1 MALVNF
7 ANLDFDQIK
16 QSITDYLRTNSNFT
30 DYDFEGSNLSTIIDA
45 LAYNTY
51 ITSYNANMVSNEVF
65 IDSATLREN
74 VVSLARN
81 IGYTPKSAKSA
92 RANITFIV
100 DTADYAIKPQT
111 ITLNKGIVAVSNGL
125 GNESYTFSIME
136 DITVPVIDNIATFAN
151 IDVYEGSYLTAE
163 YAYNTYDPNQKYI
176 LENPNIDTSTINVI
190 WKPSE
195 RSSVKR
201 KYHLSNSLFE
211 IDGNSAVYWI
221 QEIEDQRYELIFGDG
236 VFGRALQEPNFIS
249 VAYIA
254 TNGSV
259 GNGIDSLNFN
269 GKLTTSRDNVEIKAG
284 ISRITVNTPSFAG
297 DDVESVESIKKYAP
311 QTYASQNRAVT
322 STDYE
327 YIIPK
332 IYPET
337 ESISVFGGEEL
348 NPPQFGR
355 VFASIKPINGAY
367 LSNLVK
373 DNIKREIKKYSVGG
387 IDLQITDLK
396 YLYIEALVNVY
407 YNSNDANNESQI
419 TSIVSQNINRYS
431 NSTEVNK
438 FGARFKYSKFL
449 NVIDNSN
456 SAITSNITTIQMR
469 RDLRASLNTFA
480 EYEICFGNRFHIVNH
495 GHGTHRGKI
504 GYNIKSSGFQVS
516 GVAGTVYLVDKTDFS
531 LETGSIDL
539 IRLKSATEATIVRRN
554 IGTIDY
560 IKGEIKLNPINIIST
575 SISRDFPIIEI
586 SAVPYSNDIIGL
598 QDLYIQLDTN
608 NITINSIND
617 RIASGY
623 DISGS
628 DYIVSSSFANG
639 SLVRGVVDA
648 IAINQT
654 PNVQSTTSRTNSTY
668 TPPSNNRTTTRT
680 TTPSATTSSTS
691 SSSTSSSSASSSSTS
706 STSTP
711 TYSY

>member
-16 QSITDYLRTNSNFT
+16 QSITDYLRSNSNFT
-30 DYDFEGSNLSTIIDA
+30 DYDFEGSNLSTIVDA

-81 IGYTPKSAKSA
+81 IGYTPRSSKSA
-92 RANITFIV
+92 RANISFIV
-100 DTADYAIKPQT
+100 NTANYSVKPQT
-111 ITLNKGIVAVSNGL
+111 ITLNKGIVATSQSFGT
-125 GNESYTFSIME
+125 ESYTFSIME
-136 DITVPVIDNIATFAN
+136 DITVPVVDDIATFSN
-151 IDVYEGSYLTAE
+151 IDVYEGTYVTAE
-163 YAYNTYDPNQKYI
+163 FTYNTFDPNQRYI
-176 LENPNIDTSTINVI
+176 LPNSNIDVSTINVM
-190 WKPSE
+190 WKPSQL
-195 RSSVKR
+195 SSVKR
-201 KYHLSNSLFE
+201 RYRRSDSLFE
-211 IDGNSAVYWI
+211 VTSESPVYWVH
-221 QEIEDQRYELIFGDG
+221 EIEDERYELIFGDG
-236 VFGRALQEPNFIS
+236 IFGRALQEPNFIE
-249 VAYIA
+249 VAYLVN
-254 TNGSV
+254 NGSNA
-259 GNGIDSLNFN
+259 NGVSDLSFN
-269 GKLTTSRDNVEIKAG
+269 GKLTTSRDNVAINAG

-297 DDVESVESIKKYAP
+297 GDIESVESIKKYAT

-332 IYPET
+332 VYPET
-337 ESISVFGGEEL
+337 ESVSVFGGEEL
-348 NPPQFGR
+348 NPPQFGK

-387 IDLQITDLK
+387 IDLEITDLK

-407 YNSNDANNESQI
+407 YNTNDANSGDQVR
-419 TSIVSQNINRYS
+419 TIVSNNIERYAD
-431 NSTEVNK
+431 STELNK

-449 NVIDNSN
+449 NIIDSSN

-469 RDLRASLNTFA
+469 RDLRAALNAFA
-480 EYEICFGNRFHIVNH
+480 EYEICFGNRFHVANH
-495 GHGTHRGKI
+495 GHGTYNGKI

-516 GVAGTVYLVDKTDFS
+516 GVAGTVYLADTAGRN
-531 LETGSIDL
+531 LETGTINL
-539 IRLKSATEATIVRRN
+539 IRLNSPTEAVIVRRN

-560 IKGEIKLNPINIIST
+560 IKGEIKLNPINILST
-575 SISRDFPIIEI
+575 SINRQFPLIEI
-586 SAVPYSNDIIGL
+586 SAIPYSNDIIGL

-608 NITINSIND
+608 NVTINSVND
-617 RIASGY
+617 RISSGY

-639 SLVRGVVDA
+639 SLVRGTVDSRV
-648 IAINQT
+648 IATQT
-654 PNVQSTTSRTNSTY
+654 PRTSSPVTTTT
-668 TPPSNNRTTTRT
+668 TTTTTR
-680 TTPSATTSSTS
+680 
-691 SSSTSSSSASSSSTS
+691 

>member
-81 IGYTPKSAKSA
+81 IGYTPRSSKSS
-92 RANITFIV
+92 RANISFIV
-100 DTADYAIKPQT
+100 NTANYSTKPQT
-111 ITLNKGIVAVSNGL
+111 ITLNKGVVATSQAFGTENYV
-125 GNESYTFSIME
+125 FSIME
-136 DITVPVIDNIATFAN
+136 DITVPVENDIATFSN
-151 IDVYEGSYLTAE
+151 IDVYEGTYVTAE
-163 YAYNTYDPNQKYI
+163 FSYNTFDPNQRYI
-176 LENPNIDTSTINVI
+176 LDNSNIDISTINVT
-190 WKPSE
+190 WKPSAL
-195 RSSVKR
+195 SSVKR
-201 KYHLSNSLFE
+201 RYRRSDSLFE
-211 IDGNSAVYWI
+211 VTSESPVYWV
-221 QEIEDQRYELIFGDG
+221 QEIEDERYELIFGDG
-236 VFGRALQEPNFIS
+236 VFGIALQEPNFLEVS
-249 VAYIA
+249 YLVN
-254 TNGSV
+254 NGSES
-259 GNGIDSLNFN
+259 NGVSDLSFN
-269 GKLTTSRDNVEIKAG
+269 GKLTTSRDNVSVDSG

-297 DDVESVESIKKYAP
+297 ADIESVESIKKYAP

-322 STDYE
+322 ASDYE

-332 IYPET
+332 IYPES

-348 NPPQFGR
+348 NPPQYGK

-373 DNIKREIKKYSVGG
+373 DNIKREIKRYSVGG
-387 IDLQITDLK
+387 IDLEITDLK

-407 YNSNDANNESQI
+407 YNSNDANSGDQI
-419 TSIVSQNINRYS
+419 KSIVSNTIDAYAS
-431 NSTEVNK
+431 STEVNK

-449 NVIDNSN
+449 NIIDSSN

-495 GHGTHRGKI
+495 GHGTHNGKI
-504 GYNIKSSGFQVS
+504 GYNIKSSGFRVS
-516 GVAGTVYLVDKTDFS
+516 GVSGTVYLVDATDNS
-531 LETGSIDL
+531 LEKGTINL
-539 IRLKSATEATIVRRN
+539 IRLNSPTEAVIVRRN

-575 SISRDFPIIEI
+575 NINRQFPLIEI

-608 NITINSIND
+608 NVTINSIND
-617 RIASGY
+617 RISSGY
-623 DISGS
+623 DVSGS
-628 DYIVSSSFANG
+628 DYIVTSSFANG
-639 SLVRGVVDA
+639 SLVRGTVDSRM
-648 IAINQT
+648 IT
-654 PNVQSTTSRTNSTY
+654 TQSQ
-668 TPPSNNRTTTRT
+668 
-680 TTPSATTSSTS
+680 TTSSITPSTTTTTTS
-691 SSSTSSSSASSSSTS
+691 TTTTSTP

>member
-16 QSITDYLRTNSNFT
+16 QSITDYLRSNSNFT

-81 IGYTPKSAKSA
+81 IGYTPRSSKSS
-92 RANITFIV
+92 RANISFIV
-100 DTADYAIKPQT
+100 NTASYSVKPQT
-111 ITLNKGIVAVSNGL
+111 ITLNKGIVATSRLFGDEN
-125 GNESYTFSIME
+125 YTFSIME
-136 DITVPVIDNIATFAN
+136 DITVPVVDDIAFFNN
-151 IDVYEGSYLTAE
+151 IDVYEGTYVTSEFSY
-163 YAYNTYDPNQKYI
+163 NSYDPNQRFI
-176 LENPNIDTSTINVI
+176 LDNPNIDVSTINVT

-195 RSSVKR
+195 FSSVKR
-201 KYHLSNSLFE
+201 KYRKSDSLFE
-211 IDGNSAVYWI
+211 VDSQSPVYWV
-221 QEIEDQRYELIFGDG
+221 QEIEDERYELIFGDG
-236 VFGRALQEPNFIS
+236 VFGIALKEPNFLEVKYLVNNGS
-249 VAYIA
+249 N
-254 TNGSV
+254 TNGISAL
-259 GNGIDSLNFN
+259 SFN
-269 GKLTTSRDNVEIKAG
+269 GKLTTSRDNISIDSG
-284 ISRITVNTPSFAG
+284 ISRITVNTPSYAG
-297 DDVESVESIKKYAP
+297 ADIESVESIKKYAT

-337 ESISVFGGEEL
+337 ESVSVFGGEEL
-348 NPPQFGR
+348 SPPQFGK

-387 IDLQITDLK
+387 IDLEITDLK

-407 YNSNDANNESQI
+407 YDSNNANSSDQI
-419 TSIVSQNINRYS
+419 TSIVSTNIDQYS
-431 NSTEVNK
+431 SSTEINK

-449 NVIDNSN
+449 NIVDNSN
-456 SAITSNITTIQMR
+456 PAITSNITTIQMR
-469 RDLRASLNTFA
+469 RDLKASLNAFA
-480 EYEICFGNRFHIVNH
+480 EYEICFGNRFHIANH
-495 GHGTHRGKI
+495 GHGTYNGKI

-516 GVAGTVYLVDKTDFS
+516 GVAGTVYLADTADQSLKTGTVN
-531 LETGSIDL
+531 LM
-539 IRLKSATEATIVRRN
+539 RLNSASESVIVRRN
-554 IGTIDY
+554 IGSIDY

-575 SISRDFPIIEI
+575 SINRQFPLIEI
-586 SAVPYSNDIIGL
+586 SAIPYSNDIIGL

-608 NITINSIND
+608 NVTINSIND
-617 RIASGY
+617 RISSGY
-623 DISGS
+623 DVSGS

-639 SLVRGVVDA
+639 SLVRGTVDM
-648 IAINQT
+648 
-654 PNVQSTTSRTNSTY
+654 
-668 TPPSNNRTTTRT
+668 TTRT
-680 TTPSATTSSTS
+680 SSTPNISSPQTGTTMSTS
-691 SSSTSSSSASSSSTS
+691 SSNSTSS
-706 STSTP
+706 P

>member
-16 QSITDYLRTNSNFT
+16 QSITDYLRSNSNFT

-92 RANITFIV
+92 RANISFIV
-100 DTADYAIKPQT
+100 NTANYSTKPQT
-111 ITLNKGIVAVSNGL
+111 ITLNKGIVATSNGF
-125 GNESYTFSIME
+125 GNTNYTFSIME
-136 DITVPVIDNIATFAN
+136 DITVPVENNIATFSN
-151 IDVYEGSYLTAE
+151 IDVYEGTYLTAE
-163 YAYNTYDPNQKYI
+163 FAYNTYDPDQKYI

-190 WKPSE
+190 WRSSQ

-201 KYHLSNSLFE
+201 KYNLSNSLFE
-211 IDGNSAVYWI
+211 VDGDSAVYWI
-221 QEIEDQRYELIFGDG
+221 QEVEDQRYELIFGDG

-249 VAYIA
+249 VTYLV
-254 TNGSV
+254 TNGSE
-259 GNGIDSLNFN
+259 GNGIDQLNFN
-269 GKLTTSRDNVEIKAG
+269 GKLTTSRDNLEIASG

-297 DDVESVESIKKYAP
+297 ADVESVESIKKYAP

-327 YIIPK
+327 HIIPK
-332 IYPET
+332 IYPEA

-373 DNIKREIKKYSVGG
+373 DNIKREIKQYSVGG

-407 YNSNDANNESQI
+407 YNSNDANSDSQI
-419 TSIVSQNINRYS
+419 TSLVSQNIGRYAD
-431 NSTEVNK
+431 STEVNK

-449 NVIDNSN
+449 NIIDNSN
-456 SAITSNITTIQMR
+456 SAITSNITTVQMR

-480 EYEICFGNRFHIVNH
+480 EYEICFGNRFHIKNH

-516 GVAGTVYLVDKTDFS
+516 GVAGTVYLVDEPDFN
-531 LETGSIDL
+531 LETGKINL
-539 IRLKSATEATIVRRN
+539 IRLKSATEEVIVRRN
-554 IGTIDY
+554 VGSIDY
-560 IKGEIKLNPINIIST
+560 IKGEIKLNPVNIIST
-575 SISRDFPIIEI
+575 SISRDFPLIEI

-639 SLVRGVVDA
+639 SLVRGTVDA
-648 IAINQT
+648 IAINRT
-654 PNVQSTTSRTNSTY
+654 SNVESTTSTTTTASTTGTTSY
-668 TPPSNNRTTTRT
+668 TP
-680 TTPSATTSSTS
+680 S
-691 SSSTSSSSASSSSTS
+691 SSSGTTSSSTS

>member
-16 QSITDYLRTNSNFT
+16 QSITDYLRSNSNFT

-81 IGYTPKSAKSA
+81 IGYTPRSAKAA
-92 RANITFIV
+92 RANISFIV
-100 DTADYAIKPQT
+100 NTSSYTTKPQT
-111 ITLNKGIVAVSNGL
+111 ITLNKGVVAISNIFG
-125 GNESYTFSIME
+125 GTNYSFSIME
-136 DITVPVIDNIATFAN
+136 DITVPVVDNIATFSN
-151 IDVYEGSYLTAE
+151 IDVYEGTYLTAE
-163 YAYNTYDPNQKYI
+163 FAYNTYDPNQKYI
-176 LENPNIDTSTINVI
+176 LDNTNIDTSTINVL
-190 WKPSE
+190 WRSSQ

-201 KYHLSNSLFE
+201 KYHRSDTLFE
-211 IDGNSAVYWI
+211 IDGNSPVFWI
-221 QEIEDQRYELIFGDG
+221 NEVEDQRYELLFGDG
-236 VFGRALQEPNFIS
+236 VFGRALQEPNFIE
-249 VAYIA
+249 VTYLV
-254 TNGSV
+254 TNGED
-259 GNGIDSLNFN
+259 GNRIDTLNFN
-269 GKLTTSRDNVEIKAG
+269 GKLTTSRDNIEISSG
-284 ISRITVNTPSFAG
+284 ISRITVNTPSYAG
-297 DDVESVESIKKYAP
+297 SNVESIESIKKYAP
-311 QTYASQNRAVT
+311 QTYSSQNRAVT

-337 ESISVFGGEEL
+337 ESVSVFGGEEL

-407 YNSNDANNESQI
+407 YNSNNANNDSQI
-419 TSIVSQNINRYS
+419 TSIVSQNITRYAD
-431 NSTEVNK
+431 STEVNK

-449 NVIDNSN
+449 NIIDNSN

-480 EYEICFGNRFHIVNH
+480 EYEICFGNRFHIINH
-495 GHGTHRGKI
+495 GHGTHGGKI

-516 GVAGTVYLVDKTDFS
+516 GIVGNVYLSDVADQN
-531 LETGSIDL
+531 LEKGTINL
-539 IRLKSATEATIVRRN
+539 IRLSSATEATVVRRN

-575 SISRDFPIIEI
+575 AINRDFPLIEI
-586 SAVPYSNDIIGL
+586 SAIPYSNDIIGL

-639 SLVRGVVDA
+639 SLVRGTVDA
-648 IAINQT
+648 REINQT
-654 PNVQSTTSRTNSTY
+654 SNTESTISYTEPTS
-668 TPPSNNRTTTRT
+668 SNTTT
-680 TTPSATTSSTS
+680 TTSS
-691 SSSTSSSSASSSSTS
+691 SSSSTS

-711 TYSY
+711 TSSTPTYSY

>member
-16 QSITDYLRTNSNFT
+16 QSITDYLRSNSNFT
-30 DYDFEGSNLSTIIDA
+30 DYDFEGSNLSTIVDA

-81 IGYTPKSAKSA
+81 IGYTPRSSKSA

-100 DTADYAIKPQT
+100 NTANYSVKPQT
-111 ITLNKGIVAVSNGL
+111 ITLNKGIVATSQSFGT
-125 GNESYTFSIME
+125 ESYTFSIME
-136 DITVPVIDNIATFAN
+136 DITVPVVDNIATFSN
-151 IDVYEGSYLTAE
+151 IDVYEGTYVTAE
-163 YAYNTYDPNQKYI
+163 FTYNTFDPNQRYI
-176 LENPNIDTSTINVI
+176 LPNSNIDVSTINVM
-190 WKPSE
+190 WKPSQL
-195 RSSVKR
+195 SSVKR
-201 KYHLSNSLFE
+201 RYRRSDSLFE
-211 IDGNSAVYWI
+211 VTSESPVYWVH
-221 QEIEDQRYELIFGDG
+221 EIEDERYELIFGDG
-236 VFGRALQEPNFIS
+236 IFGRALQEPNFIE
-249 VAYIA
+249 VAYLVN
-254 TNGSV
+254 NGSNA
-259 GNGIDSLNFN
+259 NGVSDLSFN
-269 GKLTTSRDNVEIKAG
+269 GKLTTSRDNVAINAG

-297 DDVESVESIKKYAP
+297 GDIESVESIKKYAT

-332 IYPET
+332 VYPET
-337 ESISVFGGEEL
+337 ESVSVFGGEEL
-348 NPPQFGR
+348 NPPQFGK

-387 IDLQITDLK
+387 IDLEITDLK

-407 YNSNDANNESQI
+407 YNTNDANSGDQVR
-419 TSIVSQNINRYS
+419 TIVSNNIERYAD
-431 NSTEVNK
+431 STELNK

-449 NVIDNSN
+449 NIIDSSN

-469 RDLRASLNTFA
+469 RDLRAALNAFA
-480 EYEICFGNRFHIVNH
+480 EYEICFGNRFHVANH
-495 GHGTHRGKI
+495 GHGTYNGKI

-516 GVAGTVYLVDKTDFS
+516 GVAGTVYLADAADIS
-531 LETGSIDL
+531 LETGTINL
-539 IRLKSATEATIVRRN
+539 IRLNSPTEAVVVRRN

-560 IKGEIKLNPINIIST
+560 IKGEIKLNPINIVST
-575 SISRDFPIIEI
+575 SINRQFPLIEI
-586 SAVPYSNDIIGL
+586 SAIPYSNDIIGL

-608 NITINSIND
+608 NVTINSVND
-617 RIASGY
+617 RISSGY

-639 SLVRGVVDA
+639 SLVRGTVDSRV
-648 IAINQT
+648 ITTQT
-654 PNVQSTTSRTNSTY
+654 PRTSSPVTTTSTTT
-668 TPPSNNRTTTRT
+668 TTTR
-680 TTPSATTSSTS
+680 
-691 SSSTSSSSASSSSTS
+691 

>member
-81 IGYTPKSAKSA
+81 IGYTPRSSKSS
-92 RANITFIV
+92 RANISFIV
-100 DTADYAIKPQT
+100 NTANYSTKPQT
-111 ITLNKGIVAVSNGL
+111 ITLNKGVVATSQAFGTENYV
-125 GNESYTFSIME
+125 FSIME
-136 DITVPVIDNIATFAN
+136 DITVPVENDIATFSN
-151 IDVYEGSYLTAE
+151 IDVYEGTYVTAE
-163 YAYNTYDPNQKYI
+163 FSYNTFDPNQRFI
-176 LENPNIDTSTINVI
+176 LDNSNIDISTINVT
-190 WKPSE
+190 WKPSAL
-195 RSSVKR
+195 SSVKR
-201 KYHLSNSLFE
+201 RYRRADSLFE
-211 IDGNSAVYWI
+211 VTSESPVYWV
-221 QEIEDQRYELIFGDG
+221 QEIQDERYELIFGDG
-236 VFGRALQEPNFIS
+236 IFGIALQEPNFLEVS
-249 VAYIA
+249 YLVN
-254 TNGSV
+254 NGSES
-259 GNGIDSLNFN
+259 NGVSDLSFN
-269 GKLTTSRDNVEIKAG
+269 GKLTTSRDNVSVDSG

-297 DDVESVESIKKYAP
+297 ADIESVESIKKYAP

-322 STDYE
+322 ASDYE

-332 IYPET
+332 IYPES

-348 NPPQFGR
+348 NPPQYGK

-373 DNIKREIKKYSVGG
+373 DNIKREIKRYSVGG
-387 IDLQITDLK
+387 IDLEITDLK
-396 YLYIEALVNVY
+396 YVYIEALVNVY
-407 YNSNDANNESQI
+407 YNSNDANSGDQI
-419 TSIVSQNINRYS
+419 KSIVSNTIDSYAS
-431 NSTEVNK
+431 STELNK

-449 NVIDNSN
+449 NIIDSSN

-469 RDLRASLNTFA
+469 RDLRAALNTFA
-480 EYEICFGNRFHIVNH
+480 EYEICFGNRFHIANH
-495 GHGTHRGKI
+495 GHGTYSGKI

-516 GVAGTVYLVDKTDFS
+516 GVAGTVYLVDTADS
-531 LETGSIDL
+531 TLETGTINL
-539 IRLKSATEATIVRRN
+539 IRLNSPTEPVIVRRN

-575 SISRDFPIIEI
+575 NISRQFPLIEI
-586 SAVPYSNDIIGL
+586 SAIPYSNDIIGL

-608 NITINSIND
+608 NVTINSIND
-617 RIASGY
+617 RISSGY
-623 DISGS
+623 DVSGS
-628 DYIVSSSFANG
+628 DYIVTSSFANG
-639 SLVRGVVDA
+639 SLVRGTVDSRM
-648 IAINQT
+648 IT
-654 PNVQSTTSRTNSTY
+654 TQSQ
-668 TPPSNNRTTTRT
+668 
-680 TTPSATTSSTS
+680 TTSSVTPSTTTTTTS
-691 SSSTSSSSASSSSTS
+691 TTTTSTP

>member
-16 QSITDYLRTNSNFT
+16 QSITDYLRSNSNFT

-81 IGYTPKSAKSA
+81 IGYTPRSSKSS
-92 RANITFIV
+92 RANISFIV
-100 DTADYAIKPQT
+100 NTANYSVKPQT
-111 ITLNKGIVAVSNGL
+111 ITLNKGIVAVSNSF
-125 GNESYTFSIME
+125 GNENYTFSIME
-136 DITVPVIDNIATFAN
+136 DITVPVVDNIATFSN
-151 IDVYEGSYLTAE
+151 IDVYEGTYVTSE
-163 YAYNTYDPNQKYI
+163 FSYNTYDPNQRYV
-176 LENPNIDTSTINVI
+176 LDNPNIDISTINVT

-195 RSSVKR
+195 FSSVKR
-201 KYHLSNSLFE
+201 KFRRSDSLFE
-211 IDGNSAVYWI
+211 VDNQSPVYWV
-221 QEIEDQRYELIFGDG
+221 QEIEDERYELIFGDG
-236 VFGRALQEPNFIS
+236 VFGIALQEPNFLE
-249 VAYIA
+249 VKYLVN
-254 TNGSV
+254 NGSNS
-259 GNGIDSLNFN
+259 NGVSDLTFN
-269 GKLTTSRDNVEIKAG
+269 GKLTTSRDNISINAG
-284 ISRITVNTPSFAG
+284 ISRITVNTPSYAG
-297 DDVESVESIKKYAP
+297 ADIESVESIKKYAT

-332 IYPET
+332 IYPEA
-337 ESISVFGGEEL
+337 ESVSVFGGEEL
-348 NPPQFGR
+348 SPPQFGK

-387 IDLQITDLK
+387 IDLEITDLK

-407 YNSNDANNESQI
+407 YNSNNANSGDQI
-419 TSIVSQNINRYS
+419 RSIVSSNIEQYAS
-431 NSTEVNK
+431 STEINK

-449 NVIDNSN
+449 NIVDNSN

-469 RDLRASLNTFA
+469 RDLRASLNAFA

-495 GHGTHRGKI
+495 GHGTHNGKI

-516 GVAGTVYLVDKTDFS
+516 GIAGTVYLSDAANQS
-531 LETGSIDL
+531 LEMGAINL
-539 IRLKSATEATIVRRN
+539 IRLNSASEAVVVRRN
-554 IGTIDY
+554 IGSIDY

-575 SISRDFPIIEI
+575 SINRQFPLIEI

-608 NITINSIND
+608 NVTINSIND
-617 RIASGY
+617 RISSGY
-623 DISGS
+623 DVSGS

-639 SLVRGVVDA
+639 SLVRGTVDT
-648 IAINQT
+648 ITQT
-654 PNVQSTTSRTNSTY
+654 PTTSPSLSGTTTTSTTSSR
-668 TPPSNNRTTTRT
+668 
-680 TTPSATTSSTS
+680 STS
-691 SSSTSSSSASSSSTS
+691 S
-706 STSTP
+706 P

>member
-16 QSITDYLRTNSNFT
+16 QSITDYLRSNSNFT

-81 IGYTPKSAKSA
+81 IGYTPRSSTSA
-92 RANITFIV
+92 RANISFFV
-100 DTADYAIKPQT
+100 DTSLYETKPQT
-111 ITLNKGIVAVSNGL
+111 ITLNKGIVCTSSTFNGD
-125 GNESYTFSIME
+125 NFVFSILE
-136 DITVPVIDNIATFAN
+136 DITVPVVDDIAFFDN
-151 IDVYEGSYLTAE
+151 IDVYEGTYVTSE
-163 YAYNTYDPNQKYI
+163 FSYNTYDPDQRYI
-176 LENPNIDTSTINVI
+176 LDNSNIDISTINVT

-201 KYHLSNSLFE
+201 KYNRADSLFE
-211 IDGNSAVYWI
+211 VDGESAVYWV
-221 QEIEDQRYELIFGDG
+221 QEIEDERYELIFGDG
-236 VFGRALQEPNFIS
+236 IFGKPLQEPNFI
-249 VAYIA
+249 IA
-254 TNGSV
+254 TYLVNNNLD
-259 GNGIDSLNFN
+259 GNGLGSFSFN
-269 GKLTTSRDNVEIKAG
+269 GKLTTSRDNLSVEGG
-284 ISRITVNTPSFAG
+284 ISGITVNTPSFG
-297 DDVESVESIKKYAP
+297 GTQIESIESIKKYAP

-332 IYPET
+332 IYPEA
-337 ESISVFGGEEL
+337 ESVSVFGGEEL
-348 NPPQFGR
+348 SPPQFGK

-373 DNIKREIKKYSVGG
+373 DNLKREIKKYSVGG
-387 IDLQITDLK
+387 ISLEITDLK

-407 YNSNDANNESQI
+407 YNENDANSESQV
-419 TSIVSQNINRYS
+419 TSIVTNNIDQYA
-431 NSTEVNK
+431 NSTELNK

-449 NVIDNSN
+449 NIIDRSN
-456 SAITSNITTIQMR
+456 PAITSNITTIQMR

-480 EYEICFGNRFHIVNH
+480 EYEICFGNRFHVKNH
-495 GHGTHRGKI
+495 GHGTYSGKV

-516 GVAGTVYLVDKTDFS
+516 GVAGTVYLADMADSS
-531 LETGSIDL
+531 LETGMINL
-539 IRLKSATEATIVRRN
+539 IRLKSATEAIIVRRN
-554 IGTIDY
+554 VGTIDY
-560 IKGEIKLNPINIIST
+560 LKGEIKLNPINIIST
-575 SISRDFPIIEI
+575 NIVRSFPLIEV
-586 SAVPYSNDIIGL
+586 SAVPFSNDIIGL

-608 NITINSIND
+608 NVTINSIND
-617 RIASGY
+617 RISSGY
-623 DISGS
+623 DLSGS

-639 SLVRGVVDA
+639 SLVRGE
-648 IAINQT
+648 ITRSTISQNQPRT
-654 PNVQSTTSRTNSTY
+654 ATSTTTTTSY
-668 TPPSNNRTTTRT
+668 TPTG
-680 TTPSATTSSTS
+680 SSGTV
-691 SSSTSSSSASSSSTS
+691 ASSSSSS

>member
-16 QSITDYLRTNSNFT
+16 QSITDYLRSNSNFT
-30 DYDFEGSNLSTIIDA
+30 DYDFEGSNLSTIVDA

-81 IGYTPKSAKSA
+81 IGYTPRSSKSA
-92 RANITFIV
+92 RANISFIV
-100 DTADYAIKPQT
+100 NTANYSVKPQT
-111 ITLNKGIVAVSNGL
+111 ITLNKGIVATSQSFGT
-125 GNESYTFSIME
+125 ESYTFSIME
-136 DITVPVIDNIATFAN
+136 DITVPVVDNIASFSN
-151 IDVYEGSYLTAE
+151 IDVYEGTYVTSEFT
-163 YAYNTYDPNQKYI
+163 YNTFDPNQRYI
-176 LENPNIDTSTINVI
+176 LSNSNIDVSTINVM
-190 WKPSE
+190 WKPSQL
-195 RSSVKR
+195 SSVKR
-201 KYHLSNSLFE
+201 RYRRSDSLFE
-211 IDGNSAVYWI
+211 VTSESPVYWVH
-221 QEIEDQRYELIFGDG
+221 EIEDERYELIFGDG
-236 VFGRALQEPNFIS
+236 IFGRALQEPNFLE
-249 VAYIA
+249 VAYLVN
-254 TNGSV
+254 NGSNA
-259 GNGIDSLNFN
+259 NGVSDLSFN
-269 GKLTTSRDNVEIKAG
+269 GKLTTSRDNVAINAG

-297 DDVESVESIKKYAP
+297 NDIESVESIKKYAT

-322 STDYE
+322 ATDYE

-332 IYPET
+332 VYPET
-337 ESISVFGGEEL
+337 ESVSVFGGEEL
-348 NPPQFGR
+348 NPPQFGK

-373 DNIKREIKKYSVGG
+373 DNIKKEIKKYSVGG
-387 IDLQITDLK
+387 IDLEITDLK

-407 YNSNDANNESQI
+407 YNTNDANNGDQVR
-419 TSIVSQNINRYS
+419 TIVSNNIQRYAD
-431 NSTEVNK
+431 STELNK

-449 NVIDNSN
+449 NIIDSSN

-469 RDLRASLNTFA
+469 RDLRAALNAFA

-495 GHGTHRGKI
+495 GHGTHGGKI

-516 GVAGTVYLVDKTDFS
+516 GVAGTVYLKDAPNDS
-531 LETGSIDL
+531 LETGIIDL
-539 IRLKSATEATIVRRN
+539 IKLNSPTEAVVVRRN

-560 IKGEIKLNPINIIST
+560 IKGEIKLNPINILST
-575 SISRDFPIIEI
+575 SINRQFPLIEI

-608 NITINSIND
+608 NVTINSVND
-617 RIASGY
+617 RISSGY

-639 SLVRGVVDA
+639 SLVRGTVDSRV
-648 IAINQT
+648 IATQT
-654 PNVQSTTSRTNSTY
+654 PRTSSPVTTTTQTPRTSSSATTTTTTT
-668 TPPSNNRTTTRT
+668 TPTTTTTR
-680 TTPSATTSSTS
+680 STS
-691 SSSTSSSSASSSSTS
+691 S
-706 STSTP
+706 P

>member
-16 QSITDYLRTNSNFT
+16 QSITDYLRSNSNFT

-81 IGYTPKSAKSA
+81 IGYTPRSAKAA
-92 RANITFIV
+92 RANISFIV
-100 DTADYAIKPQT
+100 NTSSYTTKPQT
-111 ITLNKGIVAVSNGL
+111 ITLNKGVVAISNIFG
-125 GNESYTFSIME
+125 GTNYTFSIME
-136 DITVPVIDNIATFAN
+136 DITVPVVDNIATFSN
-151 IDVYEGSYLTAE
+151 IDVYEGTYLTAE
-163 YAYNTYDPNQKYI
+163 FAYNTYDPNQKYI
-176 LENPNIDTSTINVI
+176 LDNTNIDTSTINVL
-190 WKPSE
+190 WRSSQ

-201 KYHLSNSLFE
+201 KYHRSDSLFE
-211 IDGNSAVYWI
+211 IDGNSPVFWI
-221 QEIEDQRYELIFGDG
+221 NEVEDQRYELLFGDG
-236 VFGRALQEPNFIS
+236 VFGRALQEPNFIE
-249 VAYIA
+249 VTYLV
-254 TNGSV
+254 TNGED
-259 GNGIDSLNFN
+259 GNRIDTLNFN
-269 GKLTTSRDNVEIKAG
+269 GKLTTSRDNIEISSG
-284 ISRITVNTPSFAG
+284 ISRITVNTPSYAG
-297 DDVESVESIKKYAP
+297 SNVESIESIKKYAP
-311 QTYASQNRAVT
+311 QTYSSQNRAVT

-337 ESISVFGGEEL
+337 ESVSVFGGEEL

-407 YNSNDANNESQI
+407 YNSNNANNDSQI
-419 TSIVSQNINRYS
+419 TSIVSQNITRYAD
-431 NSTEVNK
+431 STEVNK

-449 NVIDNSN
+449 NIIDNSN

-469 RDLRASLNTFA
+469 RDLRASLNAFA
-480 EYEICFGNRFHIVNH
+480 EYEICFGNRFHIINH
-495 GHGTHRGKI
+495 GHGTHGGKI

-516 GVAGTVYLVDKTDFS
+516 GIVGNVYLSDVADQN
-531 LETGSIDL
+531 LEKGTINL
-539 IRLKSATEATIVRRN
+539 IRLSSATEATVVRRN

-575 SISRDFPIIEI
+575 AINRDFPLIEI
-586 SAVPYSNDIIGL
+586 SAIPYSNDIIGL

-639 SLVRGVVDA
+639 SLVRGTVDA
-648 IAINQT
+648 REINQT
-654 PNVQSTTSRTNSTY
+654 SNTESTISYTEPTS
-668 TPPSNNRTTTRT
+668 SNTTTT
-680 TTPSATTSSTS
+680 T
-691 SSSTSSSSASSSSTS
+691 SSSSTS

-711 TYSY
+711 TSSTPTYSY

>member
-16 QSITDYLRTNSNFT
+16 KSITDYLRSNSNFT

-81 IGYTPKSAKSA
+81 IGYTPRSSKSS
-92 RANITFIV
+92 RANISFQI
-100 DTADYAIKPQT
+100 DTINYSVKPQT
-111 ITLNKGIVAVSNGL
+111 ITLNKGTVATSSNF
-125 GNESYTFSIME
+125 GNESYAFSILE
-136 DITVPVIDNIATFAN
+136 DITVTVNDNFATFN
-151 IDVYEGSYLTAE
+151 NVDVYQGTYLTSE
-163 YAYNTYDPNQKYI
+163 FSYNTYDPNQRYI
-176 LENPNIDTSTINVI
+176 LDNANIDISTINVT
-190 WKPSE
+190 WKPSQF
-195 RSSVKR
+195 SSVTR
-201 KYHLSNSLFE
+201 KYRRADTLFE
-211 IDGNSAVYWI
+211 VNGDSPVFWV
-221 QEIEDQRYELIFGDG
+221 QEIEDERYELIFGDG
-236 VFGRALQEPNFIS
+236 VFGKALEEPNFLE
-249 VAYIA
+249 VTYLVN
-254 TNGSV
+254 NGSDS
-259 GNGIDSLNFN
+259 NGITDLTFN
-269 GKLTTSRDNVEIKAG
+269 GKLTTSRDDIAINNG
-284 ISRITVNTPSFAG
+284 ISNVTVNTPSFAG
-297 DDVESVESIKKYAP
+297 SSIESIESIKKYAT

-322 STDYE
+322 ATDYE

-355 VFASIKPINGAY
+355 VFASIKPVNGSY

-387 IDLQITDLK
+387 IDLEITDLK

-407 YNSNDANNESQI
+407 YNSNDANSGDQI
-419 TSIVSQNINRYS
+419 KTIVSNNIERYS
-431 NSTEVNK
+431 SSTEINK

-449 NVIDNSN
+449 SVIDNSN
-456 SAITSNITTIQMR
+456 SAVTSNITTVQMR
-469 RDLRASLNTFA
+469 RDLRAALNTFA
-480 EYEICFGNRFHIVNH
+480 EYEICFGNRFHIINH
-495 GHGTHRGKI
+495 GHGTHGGKI

-516 GVAGTVYLVDKTDFS
+516 GVPGIVYLQDDTNQG
-531 LETGSIDL
+531 LETGVINL
-539 IRLKSATEATIVRRN
+539 IRLVSPTEAKIVRRN
-554 IGTIDY
+554 VGTIDY
-560 IKGEIKLNPINIIST
+560 LKGEIKLSPINIIST
-575 SISRDFPIIEI
+575 SINKQFPLIEI
-586 SAVPYSNDIIGL
+586 SAIPYSNDIIGL

-608 NITINSIND
+608 NVTINSVND
-617 RIASGY
+617 RISSGY

-639 SLVRGVVDA
+639 SLVRGTVNPTTVTRQ
-648 IAINQT
+648 IANTGTSVTTQT
-654 PNVQSTTSRTNSTY
+654 NTQSTN
-668 TPPSNNRTTTRT
+668 
-680 TTPSATTSSTS
+680 
-691 SSSTSSSSASSSSTS
+691 
-706 STSTP
+706 TSTP